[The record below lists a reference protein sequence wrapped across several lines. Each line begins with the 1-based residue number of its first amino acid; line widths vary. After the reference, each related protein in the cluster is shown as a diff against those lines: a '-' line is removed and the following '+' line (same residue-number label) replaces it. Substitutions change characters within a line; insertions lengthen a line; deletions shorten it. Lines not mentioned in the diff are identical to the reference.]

1 MKEVT
6 FMELRQI
13 EYFIEV
19 AKREH
24 MTEAAAVLHVAQSAV
39 SRQIF
44 NLEAE
49 LGVDLFFR
57 EGRKIKLTPIGKMFL
72 EYMEQVVG
80 VIDQAKNE
88 LAESLDPEKGTVRIG
103 FPSSLAANVLP
114 NVISAFRS
122 RYPHVRFKLKQGAY
136 LHLIESVIKGDVSMA
151 LVGPTPP
158 DDKKIKG
165 DIFFT
170 EELVAL
176 VSENHPLASKS
187 SLKLSELQN
196 DPFILYPDGFILRDL
211 VIKACRQHGFE
222 PIVAFEG
229 EDSDAIKGLV
239 AAGLGVTLIPEIT
252 LVDSLPRS
260 TVKLRIKEPQVTRS
274 VGVIIPKERNLMPT
288 EQLFYEFMKD
298 FFNQLEGF
306 QH

>member
-6 FMELRQI
+6 YMELRQI

-24 MTEAAAVLHVAQSAV
+24 MTEAAAALHVAQSAV

-49 LGVDLFFR
+49 LGVHLFFR
-57 EGRKIKLTPIGKMFL
+57 EGRTIKLTPIGKTFL
-72 EYMEQVVG
+72 NHMQQVVG
-80 VIDQAKNE
+80 VINEAKRE

-114 NVISAFRS
+114 NVISAFRKQ
-122 RYPHVRFKLKQGAY
+122 YPNVRFTLKQGAY
-136 LHLIESVIKGDVSMA
+136 VHLIDSVIKGDISMA
-151 LVGPTPP
+151 LLGPTPP
-158 DDKKIKG
+158 SDKKIESE
-165 DIFFT
+165 IFFT

-176 VSENHPLASKS
+176 VSENHPLAQKS

-196 DPFILYPDGFILRDL
+196 DSFVLYPTGFILREV
-211 VIKACRQHGFE
+211 VIDACRRHGFE
-222 PIVAFEG
+222 PNVAFEG
-229 EDSDAIKGLV
+229 EDTDAIKGLV

-260 TVKLRIKEPQVTRS
+260 TVKLRIKDPQVRRS
-274 VGVIIPKERNLMPT
+274 VGVIVPTDRSLMPT
-288 EQLFYEFMKD
+288 EQLFYDFMRD
-298 FFNQLEGF
+298 FFNQLQGF
-306 QH
+306 Q

>member
-1 MKEVT
+1 MKEVA

-24 MTEAAAVLHVAQSAV
+24 MTEAAAALHVAQSAV

-57 EGRKIKLTPIGKMFL
+57 EGRKIKLTPIGKTFL
-72 EYMEQVVG
+72 EYMQQVVG
-80 VIDQAKNE
+80 VINQAKNE
-88 LAESLDPEKGTVRIG
+88 LAESLDPEKGTVRIA

-122 RYPHVRFKLKQGAY
+122 KYPNVRFKLKQGAY
-136 LHLIESVIKGDVSMA
+136 GFLIDSVIKGDVSMS
-151 LVGPTPP
+151 LIGPTPP
-158 DDKKIKG
+158 NDKKIKG
-165 DIFFT
+165 EIFFT

-176 VSENHPLASKS
+176 VSESHPLASKS
-187 SLKLSELQN
+187 SLKLSELQH

-211 VIKACRQHGFE
+211 VINACKQQGFE
-222 PIVAFEG
+222 PNVAFEG

-260 TVKLRIKEPQVTRS
+260 TVKIRIKEPRVTRS
-274 VGVIIPKERNLMPT
+274 VGVIIPTERNLMPT
-288 EQLFYEFMKD
+288 EQLFYDFMKD
-298 FFNQLEGF
+298 FFNQLQGF

>member
-1 MKEVT
+1 
-6 FMELRQI
+6 MELRQI

-24 MTEAAAVLHVAQSAV
+24 MTEAAASLHVAQSAV

-57 EGRKIKLTPIGKMFL
+57 EGRKIKLTPIGKTFL
-72 EYMEQVVG
+72 DYMEQVLG
-80 VIDQAKNE
+80 VIDQAKRE
-88 LAESLDPEKGTVRIG
+88 VAESLDPEKGTIRIG

-114 NVISAFRS
+114 NVISAFR
-122 RYPHVRFKLKQGAY
+122 REYPDVRFILKQGSY
-136 LHLIESVIKGDVSMA
+136 SFLIDSVINGEINMA

-158 DDKKIKG
+158 SSKKIKSE
-165 DIFFT
+165 IFFI

-176 VSENHPLASKS
+176 VSETHRLAQKP
-187 SLKLSELQN
+187 SLKLSELQH
-196 DPFILYPDGFILRDL
+196 DAFIVYPDGFILREL
-211 VIKACRQHGFE
+211 VINACKEQGFE
-222 PIVAFEG
+222 PKVAFEG

-260 TVKLRIKEPQVTRS
+260 TVKLPIKEPRVTRS
-274 VGVIIPKERNLMPT
+274 VGIIIPTERKLMPT
-288 EQLFYEFMKD
+288 EQLFYDFMKN
-298 FFNQLEGF
+298 FFTKLQGF
-306 QH
+306 QQ